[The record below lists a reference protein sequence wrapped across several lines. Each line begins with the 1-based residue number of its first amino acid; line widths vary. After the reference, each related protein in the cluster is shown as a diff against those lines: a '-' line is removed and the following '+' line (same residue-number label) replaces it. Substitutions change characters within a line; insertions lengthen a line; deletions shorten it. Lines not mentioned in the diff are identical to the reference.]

1 MVKRIKISRCEDFFG
16 FGRDDNEV
24 CPMSHDGHCNID
36 GTETSIEIPT
46 DCPLR
51 KQCIHISLELKRK
64 GVNNANTHEDRTKEK
79 QSCS

>member
-1 MVKRIKISRCEDFFG
+1 MTKTIKISRCDDFFG
-16 FGRDDNEV
+16 FGRDDDEV

-64 GVNNANTHEDRTKEK
+64 EGNNANAYKNRTKEE
-79 QSCS
+79 